1 MKCVNSRLTR
11 LCALKRFINRPS
23 YKIVKIIENKYNV
36 IASVQ
41 TENSIK
47 YYTIITSARYEVIKN
62 RIAYPDR
69 FNNNPSEYR
78 IKILTGYSK
87 AKEHKFVHTKT
98 NGQQQVYYIYEL
110 PVEQKI
116 NTINFDAPDVID
128 TALDELMTN
137 PNYINQF
144 MSKIQETLKDVITDT
159 FNRGYEA
166 GYNDGSLSNI
176 SK

>member
-1 MKCVNSRLTR
+1 MMKCSNAKLTR
-11 LCALKRFINRPS
+11 ICALRKFIGHSN
-23 YKIVKIIENKYNV
+23 ITKIIENKYNV

-41 TENSIK
+41 SENSIK
-47 YYTIITSARYEVIKN
+47 YYSIITSARYNVIKN

-69 FNNNPSEYR
+69 FKNNPSEYR
-78 IKILTGYSK
+78 NKILTGYSK
-87 AKEHKFVHTKT
+87 AKEHKFIHTKP
-98 NGQQQVYYIYEL
+98 NGDNQIYYIYEL
-110 PVEQKI
+110 PVEEKI
-116 NTINFDAPDVID
+116 SAINFNAPDVID

-166 GYNDGSLSNI
+166 GYNDGSLNNI
-176 SK
+176 N